1 MDRVTHMNSV
11 TSSCMVYT
19 DEAPAVVS
27 DDVKKALKPFAVK
40 WSVHPEHPDF
50 GTQAGWPGC
59 LVSNEDWLKVC
70 QALRDEANFELLVDH
85 TAVDYPDRTPERFT
99 VLGLVANIETQERI
113 MVRTRVA
120 DGGAVPTLTHLW
132 KSADWAERETFDMF
146 GIRFDGHPELTRI
159 YMPHDF
165 DGWPLRRD
173 FPMQGHNRFRD

>member
-19 DEAPAVVS
+19 DDVPAVVS
-27 DDVKKALKPFAVK
+27 DDVKNALAPFRTK

-59 LVSNEDWLKVC
+59 LVSNEDWPKVF

-120 DGGAVPTLTHLW
+120 DGGGVPTLTHLW

-173 FPMQGHNRFRD
+173 FPMQGHSRFRD

>member
-1 MDRVTHMNSV
+1 MDRVTHMKSV

-19 DEAPAVVS
+19 DDAPAVVS
-27 DDVKKALKPFAVK
+27 DDVKKALAPFRTK

-59 LVSNEDWLKVC
+59 LVSNEDWPKVF

-120 DGGAVPTLTHLW
+120 DGGGVPTLTHLW

-173 FPMQGHNRFRD
+173 FPMQGHSRFRD